1 MLDTVKPE
9 LGRREWHRLALEM
22 PALLKSGKATL
33 RGKILNISVGG
44 ALFESD
50 RKRARFP
57 GPCVLRLPIEAG
69 ANDHTFIQAQVV
81 RAAEGR
87 FGLRWTQRIPAH
99 ALIKLAL
106 PLGR

>member
-1 MLDTVKPE
+1 MLDPAKPQ
-9 LGRREWHRLALEM
+9 LGRREWHRLPIEM

-50 RKRARFP
+50 RKRVRFP
-57 GPCVLRLPIEAG
+57 GPCVLRLPIEVG
-69 ANDHTFIQAQVV
+69 ATDHTFIQAQVV
-81 RAAEGR
+81 RTAEGR

-106 PLGR
+106 PMER

>member
-1 MLDTVKPE
+1 MFDATKPQ
-9 LGRREWHRLALEM
+9 LGRREWHRLPMQM

-44 ALFESD
+44 ALFEAE
-50 RKRARFP
+50 RKRVRFP
-57 GPCVLRLPIEAG
+57 GPCVLRLPSEAG
-69 ANDHTFIQAQVV
+69 STDHTFIQAQVV
-81 RAAEGR
+81 RTSEGR

-106 PLGR
+106 PLER

>member
-1 MLDTVKPE
+1 MLDSAKPQ
-9 LGRREWHRLALEM
+9 LGRREWHRLPIEM

-50 RKRARFP
+50 RQRVRFP

-69 ANDHTFIQAQVV
+69 STDHTFIQAQVV
-81 RAAEGR
+81 RTSDGR

-106 PLGR
+106 PLER